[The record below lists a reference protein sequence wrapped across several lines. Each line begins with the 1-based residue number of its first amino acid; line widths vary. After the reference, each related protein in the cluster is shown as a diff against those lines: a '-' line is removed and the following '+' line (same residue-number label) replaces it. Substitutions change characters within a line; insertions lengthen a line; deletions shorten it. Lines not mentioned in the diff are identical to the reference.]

1 MHFSIHF
8 SAVAGGVL
16 LPLALGTCIAGRLSA
31 APLPV
36 HSAKSSSVNGI
47 PSPQSYQA
55 GTPERTIAE
64 FLAAWH
70 DKDFT
75 RMAQFTQ
82 LTWKHV
88 GRTAS
93 DPVKELSKEF
103 TPISIVGAQIGGT
116 AHGQNLPAVS
126 ENAKNI
132 GVTILY
138 RSNTGLH
145 TKTVAVT
152 VDRELR
158 PFYQNM
164 KGTWGVNPFFTL
176 YLDD

>member
-1 MHFSIHF
+1 MRFSIHSF
-8 SAVAGGVL
+8 AAAGVIL
-16 LPLALGTCIAGRLSA
+16 LPLALGTCLAGRLPA
-31 APLPV
+31 APLVGHPEKQPIN
-36 HSAKSSSVNGI
+36 SL
-47 PSPQSYQA
+47 PSPQSYRT

-70 DKDFT
+70 AKDFP

-88 GRTAS
+88 GRTDS
-93 DPVKELSKEF
+93 VKELKKEF
-103 TPISIVGAQIGGT
+103 TPIPIVGAKIGGN
-116 AHGQNLPAVS
+116 AHEQNLPAVS

-132 GVTILY
+132 SVTILY

-158 PFYQNM
+158 PFYQNV